1 MVEPGESFAI
11 GSLVDLAW
19 GKGTPRAAMLAS
31 APGPAEASPP
41 TVLHGE
47 IRRLEEEFD
56 QALQSRDVAGAV
68 RSVLELVD
76 TLEAWSGDTT
86 QSDAGERGR
95 AALRRMVVRL
105 GDLAVT
111 GTQDPKEVLG
121 EYVDALL
128 AERAAARSSG
138 RYADADRVR
147 DVLVAHGIEVH
158 DSPEGTTWSL
168 AQS

>member
-1 MVEPGESFAI
+1 M
-11 GSLVDLAW
+11 
-19 GKGTPRAAMLAS
+19 AA
-31 APGPAEASPP
+31 
-41 TVLHGE
+41 
-47 IRRLEEEFD
+47 
-56 QALQSRDVAGAV
+56 AV
-68 RSVLELVD
+68 RSVLELVY

-95 AALRRMVVRL
+95 GALRRMVARL

-111 GTQDPKEVLG
+111 GTRDPKEMFAG
-121 EYVDALL
+121 YIDALL
-128 AERAAARSSG
+128 FERAAARNSG

-168 AQS
+168 APS